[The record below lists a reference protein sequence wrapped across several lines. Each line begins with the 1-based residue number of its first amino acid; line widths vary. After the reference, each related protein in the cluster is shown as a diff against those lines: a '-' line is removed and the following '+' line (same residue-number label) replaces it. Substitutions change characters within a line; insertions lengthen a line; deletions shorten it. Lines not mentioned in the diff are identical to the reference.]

1 MKAIATAEKLKVEA
15 KKLQEETRK
24 NAEAAKKITDQRV
37 ATVGN
42 QITEQLIKNKNL
54 ENDLKVAEEKIVSLT
69 TLSNW
74 YEKKFSKAPDNLPKN
89 K

>member
-1 MKAIATAEKLKVEA
+1 MKAENKEIFFKFLNKE
-15 KKLQEETRK
+15 
-24 NAEAAKKITDQRV
+24 IS
-37 ATVGN
+37 
-42 QITEQLIKNKNL
+42 TECFENWMYQNKNL

>member
-1 MKAIATAEKLKVEA
+1 M
-15 KKLQEETRK
+15 
-24 NAEAAKKITDQRV
+24 
-37 ATVGN
+37 GN

-74 YEKKFSKAPDNLPKN
+74 YEKKFGKAPDNLPKN